1 MMTIAWRRLLTV
13 ILALC
18 CWRPLTAHSF
28 PGVTADMLFVGDTLT
43 LTIDLHVLDAIA
55 ILDGES
61 ISGQQSLTHAQ
72 LIAGMPMIRDHLTR
86 HIRLTIDGRQIPGQ
100 CLGYVNDLAAPPHPD
115 MPLADTV
122 PVRLSFL
129 MVWAVPK
136 ESRKVEVAFTLL
148 PKQLAGGFLLA
159 TLHRALKV
167 HSQIVEIGRTAI
179 FTVTPE
185 SEIAD
190 ELAGTPGYG
199 AAPGSPAP
207 AMAEPVVTSGEL
219 GAGHLLLMGFMH
231 IIPAGLDHILFVVCL
246 FLLSP
251 KPKPLLIQVTAF
263 TFAHSLTLGLAMAGV
278 VLLPSRLVETLIVFS
293 IVVMAVEN
301 LFMRE
306 VRPWRWVLVFL
317 FGLVHGLGFA
327 GSFSALHLSPGDFAR
342 PLLLLNVGIEIAQLT
357 VVGACAV
364 LTCWMWQRPWYTRR
378 VIVPT
383 SATIALLAT
392 WWTIQRGFGIGG

>member
-1 MMTIAWRRLLTV
+1 M
-13 ILALC
+13 C
-18 CWRPLTAHSF
+18 CWRPLSAHSF

-61 ISGQQSLTHAQ
+61 ISGQQTLTHAQ
-72 LIAGMPMIRDHLTR
+72 LIAGMPLIRAHLTQ
-86 HIRLTIDGRQIPGQ
+86 HIRLVIDGRPIPGQ

-115 MPLADTV
+115 MPMADTV

-136 ESRKVEVAFTLL
+136 ESRKIEVAFTLL

-159 TLHRALKV
+159 TLHRALKI
-167 HSQIVEIGRTAI
+167 HSQIVEIGRTAV
-179 FTVTPE
+179 FNVTPD

-199 AAPGSPAP
+199 AGPGRSASVN
-207 AMAEPVVTSGEL
+207 AEPVATSSEL
-219 GAGHLLLMGFMH
+219 GVWGLLSMGFLH
-231 IIPAGLDHILFVVCL
+231 IIPEGLDHILFVVCL

-251 KPKPLLIQVTAF
+251 KVKPLLIQVTAF
-263 TFAHSLTLGLAMAGV
+263 TLAHSVTLGLAMAGV

-306 VRPWRWVLVFL
+306 VKPWRWILVFI

-327 GSFSALHLSPGDFAR
+327 GSFSALHLAPGDFAR

-357 VVGACAV
+357 VVGGCAL
-364 LTCWMWQRPWYTRR
+364 LTCWMWQRPWYTKR
-378 VIVPT
+378 VVIPV
-383 SATIALLAT
+383 SAAIALLAA
-392 WWTIQRGFGIGG
+392 WWTIQRGFGLG